1 MSHPRL
7 ARLSSSHQPTSHLPR
22 IISQSSV
29 HVGDGKGGEESS
41 DLGGSL
47 SSTGSVQGE
56 MPFRSR
62 HDSLYSMGF
71 SDICSPLTEVE
82 PDYSTYN
89 SDEDEDEKMR
99 VAAIG
104 HHEDGNIYEQVLNCR
119 KPSLRLQLPPLPLSS
134 LPAPPTRHPPPKT
147 HIIPFKTNQEVGG
160 VKMWAQG
167 GEVIEEERKP
177 GLRWKA
183 RQLKESLSAKFSV
196 KLHQLRN

>member
-1 MSHPRL
+1 MASVSLPPGEQTHSNL
-7 ARLSSSHQPTSHLPR
+7 DLTS
-22 IISQSSV
+22 ITV
-29 HVGDGKGGEESS
+29 TV
-41 DLGGSL
+41 
-47 SSTGSVQGE
+47 
-56 MPFRSR
+56 
-62 HDSLYSMGF
+62 
-71 SDICSPLTEVE
+71 LTILI
-82 PDYSTYN
+82 TKHN
-89 SDEDEDEKMR
+89 R
-99 VAAIG
+99 
-104 HHEDGNIYEQVLNCR
+104 QVLNCR

-147 HIIPFKTNQEVGG
+147 HITPFKTNQEVGG